1 MMTRAGHFNIPGLRE
16 KLNNNVMRLLKKQHQ
31 DALLDFICEQYM
43 VAVRSNQKGIMKIAQ
58 FGQIQS
64 RVFKMAEIVAGK
76 RGATL
81 LAERVASMGKIVGQD
96 RSRDND

>member
-1 MMTRAGHFNIPGLRE
+1 
-16 KLNNNVMRLLKKQHQ
+16 MRLLKKKHQ

-76 RGATL
+76 RGSTL